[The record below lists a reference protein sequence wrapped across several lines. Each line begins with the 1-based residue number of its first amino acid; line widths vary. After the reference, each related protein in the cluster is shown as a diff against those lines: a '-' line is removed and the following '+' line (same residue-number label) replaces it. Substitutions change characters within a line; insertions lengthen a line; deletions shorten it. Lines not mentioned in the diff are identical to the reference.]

1 MITNLKLTQYRK
13 MRLNKK
19 TKKNLIKKY
28 NLTKTKK
35 RQLLHCSVKKLR
47 HTLGFFNSGGN
58 MSSMLKC

>member
-13 MRLNKK
+13 IRLNKK

-28 NLTKTKK
+28 NLTKKK
-35 RQLLHCSVKKLR
+35 RQLFHCSVKKLR

>member
-28 NLTKTKK
+28 NLKKKKK
-35 RQLLHCSVKKLR
+35 RQLLHCSSLFSEEAEAYPR
-47 HTLGFFNSGGN
+47 FF
-58 MSSMLKC
+58 